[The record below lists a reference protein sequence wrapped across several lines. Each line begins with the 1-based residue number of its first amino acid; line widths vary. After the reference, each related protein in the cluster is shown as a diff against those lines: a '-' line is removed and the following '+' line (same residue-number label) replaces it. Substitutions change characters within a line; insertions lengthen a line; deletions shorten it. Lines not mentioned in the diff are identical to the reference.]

1 MAIVVNVKTTQILPK
16 ITSWRPQEGFFV
28 EDDYTKGLK
37 KATFGTIITGKSGGR
52 VAPVISYAGA
62 VGATYTDIAEAPV
75 ALGPAKA
82 IGIIYETSPID
93 QYRRVDDLSDE
104 TRLFPLGSRTDK
116 KYALMPSCV
125 LEVTDT
131 DEVNGTVGY
140 FRLVDKALPT
150 ATAFDDATATIV
162 FDGNVNDIRV
172 EEKLEIDG
180 DFYWIVDIEYDSV
193 ADETTVTLNEGAGD
207 VVKDVVV
214 KSQLF
219 ETAYL
224 ADDMAGDVPFTMIP
238 EVGRQAVGFVESMF
252 ALRVS
257 TLNII

>member
-1 MAIVVNVKTTQILPK
+1 MAVVVNVKTTQVLPK
-16 ITSWRPQEGFFV
+16 ITSWRSQEGFFV
-28 EDDYTKGLK
+28 DDSYTKGLK

-62 VGATYTDIAEAPV
+62 VGATYTDISEDPAV
-75 ALGPAKA
+75 LGPAKA
-82 IGIIYETSPID
+82 IGVIYETSPID

-104 TRLFPLGSRTDK
+104 TRLFPLGARTDK

-140 FRLVDKALPT
+140 FRLVDKELPT
-150 ATAFDDATATIV
+150 ATSFDDATATIV
-162 FDGNVNDIRV
+162 FSGNIDDVRK

-180 DFYWIVDIEYDSV
+180 AFYWIVDIEYDSG
-193 ADETTVTLNEGAGD
+193 ADETTITLNEGAGD
-207 VVKDVVV
+207 TVEDIIV

-224 ADDMAGDVPFTMIP
+224 ADDMDGDVPFTMIP
-238 EVGRQAVGFVESMF
+238 EVGRQEVGFVESMF